1 MQEPCA
7 VCYVTFEK
15 FLSNEAFSISGKL
28 LCDMIL
34 DAVQGV
40 LQPYI
45 LVLND
50 YSALVVFSQK
60 ELDAGQMKVDQ
71 LVKKLYNRRSARCTA
86 FLYRDCEAITKP
98 VKRVH
103 FQ

>member
-60 ELDAGQMKVDQ
+60 NWMQV
-71 LVKKLYNRRSARCTA
+71 R
-86 FLYRDCEAITKP
+86 
-98 VKRVH
+98 
-103 FQ
+103 

>member
-1 MQEPCA
+1 MLKPDLHLWKTSCA

-15 FLSNEAFSISGKL
+15 FLSNEAFSISGSL
-28 LCDMIL
+28 LRDMIL

-50 YSALVVFSQK
+50 YSALVVFFPGRAVRQ
-60 ELDAGQMKVDQ
+60 
-71 LVKKLYNRRSARCTA
+71 
-86 FLYRDCEAITKP
+86 
-98 VKRVH
+98 
-103 FQ
+103 

>member
-1 MQEPCA
+1 MEDSCA

-15 FLSNEAFSISGKL
+15 FLSNEAFSISGNL
-28 LCDMIL
+28 LRDMIL

-50 YSALVVFSQK
+50 YSALVIFP
-60 ELDAGQMKVDQ
+60 
-71 LVKKLYNRRSARCTA
+71 RRSCPA
-86 FLYRDCEAITKP
+86 
-98 VKRVH
+98 VKLKWNSW
-103 FQ
+103 

>member
-60 ELDAGQMKVDQ
+60 ELDCRPDQ
-71 LVKKLYNRRSARCTA
+71 SRSARKKA
-86 FLYRDCEAITKP
+86 VQPLHHVPVLRPGYAISGKSS
-98 VKRVH
+98 
-103 FQ
+103 